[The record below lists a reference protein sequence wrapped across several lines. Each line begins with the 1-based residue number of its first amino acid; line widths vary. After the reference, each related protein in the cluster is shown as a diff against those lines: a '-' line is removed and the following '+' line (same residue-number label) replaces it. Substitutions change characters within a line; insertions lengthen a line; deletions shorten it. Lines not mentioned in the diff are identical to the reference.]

1 MSGNGFPCPSIPLQG
16 DLTDGFDGPQIQVH
30 DLRVQRGGQRA
41 YERLLDALQTC
52 TAAARG
58 APAGITR
65 RRDTQ
70 TAHLKQNINYYFIN
84 NSFIFNIHCIED
96 YLFCCLVT
104 ITARGR
110 YAALGICP
118 WPCSSCGC

>member
-1 MSGNGFPCPSIPLQG
+1 MGGNWFPCPSIPLQG

-58 APAGITR
+58 APASITR

-70 TAHLKQNINYYFIN
+70 NAHLKQNINYYFNFNCTKNITILLTIH
-84 NSFIFNIHCIED
+84 SYLTFI
-96 YLFCCLVT
+96 
-104 ITARGR
+104 
-110 YAALGICP
+110 ALKIIYFVV
-118 WPCSSCGC
+118 